1 VTTGPARSSSK
12 RPAGPRVPFSQRL
25 LKTGLV
31 FLMSA
36 LALNA
41 LVGARGLPA
50 VLQAKK
56 DYQRAA
62 EELNRVRQENA
73 QLRTEVRRLKE
84 DPAAIEELARGE
96 LNFIHPGEVVFI
108 IHDVQPNARR

>member
-1 VTTGPARSSSK
+1 
-12 RPAGPRVPFSQRL
+12 VPFSQRL

-73 QLRTEVRRLKE
+73 QLRSEVRRLKE

-96 LNFIHPGEVVFI
+96 LNFIHPGEVVFN
-108 IHDVQPNARR
+108 IHDIQPDARR

>member
-1 VTTGPARSSSK
+1 MSSQPPRHSSK
-12 RPAGPRVPFSQRL
+12 RPIGPRVPFGQRL

-50 VLQAKK
+50 VLQARK
-56 DYQRAA
+56 DYQRVAG
-62 EELNRVRQENA
+62 ELNRIRQDNA
-73 QLRTEVRRLKE
+73 QLRAEVKRLQE

-96 LNFIHPGEVVFI
+96 LNLIHPGEVVFI
-108 IHDVQPNARR
+108 IHDVEPRQTR

>member
-1 VTTGPARSSSK
+1 
-12 RPAGPRVPFSQRL
+12 VPFSQRL

-56 DYQRAA
+56 DYQQAA
-62 EELNRVRQENA
+62 EELNRVRQENT
-73 QLRTEVRRLKE
+73 QLRSEVRRLKE
-84 DPAAIEELARGE
+84 DPSAIEELARGE

-108 IHDVQPNARR
+108 IHDIRPDARR